1 MGTVR
6 AAFFDLDKTVIA
18 KSSLVALGPEFHA
31 QGLLN
36 RRTLLRGAFTQ
47 LLFLRFGASDQRLDK
62 IRRQVL
68 RLTKGWDHDEVR
80 ALVAE
85 SINEVIEPLIYQEA
99 LDLIRQNRENGDQV
113 WLVSMSPVEIV
124 EPFAEMLSM
133 TGAIGSRAKID
144 EQGKFTGEMDFI
156 AHGANKAAAMREV
169 ALERGIDLSASFAY
183 SDSETDVPMLEAVG
197 HAFAVN
203 PDRALARTAQERSWP
218 VLSFTHPVRAHD
230 GKQSRTPF
238 IISAIV
244 LGILALLGRSRRD
257 HSPKN

>member
-1 MGTVR
+1 MSPVR

-31 QGLLN
+31 RGLLN
-36 RRTLLRGAFTQ
+36 RRTLVRGAFTQ

-80 ALVAE
+80 NLVAE

-99 LDLIRQNRENGDQV
+99 LDLIQQHRANGDEI

-124 EPFAEMLSM
+124 EPFAEMLAM
-133 TGAIGSRAKID
+133 TGAIGSRAQID
-144 EQGKFTGEMDFI
+144 DHGKFTGEMAFI

-169 ALERGIDLSASFAY
+169 ADERGIDLGASFAY
-183 SDSETDVPMLEAVG
+183 TDSETDAPMLEVVG

-203 PDRALARTAQERSWP
+203 PDRALERLAHERQWP

-238 IISAIV
+238 IVSAIV
-244 LGILALLGRSRRD
+244 LGILALVGRSKR
-257 HSPKN
+257 HSSNAD